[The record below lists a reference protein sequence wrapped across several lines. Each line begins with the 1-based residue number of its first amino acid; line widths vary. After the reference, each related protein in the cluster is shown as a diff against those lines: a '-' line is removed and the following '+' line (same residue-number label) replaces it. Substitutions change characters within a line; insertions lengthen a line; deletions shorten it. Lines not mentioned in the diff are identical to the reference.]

1 MARLPYSQP
10 PFGAAGG
17 RNVSYGQRLRMQR
30 SADGRVLKAQLNF
43 IAEVLHSARFV
54 APLWALA
61 LALLASTY
69 GFFGNTPL
77 ATALILPG
85 AVTAAAVASAQM
97 TARYRSEAAVQARY
111 EQLEPWF
118 ARFIVLQLATSA
130 AWGLMPW
137 LLWQSDSA
145 INQVFIA
152 AAAISALSWLILSRV
167 NHMDMLTAG
176 VLPMLVLTDV
186 RFFFGGDSLD
196 VLGAILITGYAAQMF
211 FDGRRLTQRLD
222 EDSRLR
228 FEVEDLARE
237 LEEARDEALTKRFE
251 AETANASKTAFLAN
265 MSHELRT
272 PLNAILGFSEII
284 AKECFGT
291 VGNARYVEYA
301 GDIHASGAHLLSLIN
316 DLLDVAKIEAGRME
330 IQPEMLDAQ
339 KTFEIALKLVGAKA
353 RERRQDLVIEIDPG
367 APELYADERALK
379 QILIN
384 LVSNAV
390 KFTPEGGRI
399 TVLGSRARTGGF
411 QIMVEDNGPGIPREK
426 LDRIFK
432 PFSQVDN
439 RYDRQGG
446 GTGLGLAL
454 VRGLCELH
462 GGRAWLESEQGKG
475 SRAYVILPERG
486 AAKAAERE
494 PEKKAAAAA

>member
-1 MARLPYSQP
+1 V
-10 PFGAAGG
+10 G
-17 RNVSYGQRLRMQR
+17 YGQRLRLQR
-30 SADGRVLKAQLNF
+30 SADVRVLKAQLDL
-43 IAEVLHSARFV
+43 IASVVRSARFS
-54 APLWALA
+54 APL
-61 LALLASTY
+61 Y
-69 GFFGNTPL
+69 
-77 ATALILPG
+77 
-85 AVTAAAVASAQM
+85 
-97 TARYRSEAAVQARY
+97 
-111 EQLEPWF
+111 
-118 ARFIVLQLATSA
+118 
-130 AWGLMPW
+130 
-137 LLWQSDSA
+137 
-145 INQVFIA
+145 
-152 AAAISALSWLILSRV
+152 AAAIAYFGSAAFGYLGRQDVRIAAMLPVAVGLTALASRKLIDRYSSESAGRVSPQKLQSWFPRFVGVQMAFSTSWSLLPWPLWDSSNPLNHMFLAIAVCCVLGALAVSRV
-167 NHMDMLTAG
+167 NHMDMFVAALVPLIAIDALRFLLGGTWLDIGIALI
-176 VLPMLVLTDV
+176 LPLFGAQ
-186 RFFFGGDSLD
+186 FF
-196 VLGAILITGYAAQMF
+196 V
-211 FDGRRLTQRLD
+211 DGRRLTHRLD

-237 LEEARDEALTKRFE
+237 LEEARDEALRKRFE

-284 AKECFGT
+284 AKECFGA
-291 VGNARYVEYA
+291 VGSPRYCEYA

-330 IQPEMLDAQ
+330 IEPLALDVSR
-339 KTFEIALKLVGAKA
+339 TFGTALKIISAKA
-353 RERRQDLVIEIDPG
+353 RERHQELVIDIDP
-367 APELYADERALK
+367 ASPPLYADERALK

-399 TVLGSRARTGGF
+399 CVVGSRARCGNF

-454 VRGLCELH
+454 VRGLAELH
-462 GGRAWLESEQGKG
+462 GGRAWIESDDGKG
-475 SRAYVILPERG
+475 CRAYVILPTAPGTRNG
-486 AAKAAERE
+486 TNDRQ
-494 PEKKAAAAA
+494 PRRSIAAA

>member
-1 MARLPYSQP
+1 MARLTL
-10 PFGAAGG
+10 FTAAFRAAGG

-43 IAEVLHSARFV
+43 IAEVLHSARFA

-61 LALLASTY
+61 IALLASSY
-69 GFFGNTPL
+69 GHFGDAPL
-77 ATALILPG
+77 ATALILPVV
-85 AVTAAAVASAQM
+85 VTVAAIAAAQM
-97 TARYRSEAAVQARY
+97 TARYRSDAAVHARY

-118 ARFIVLQLATSA
+118 ARFIMLQLATST

-152 AAAISALSWLILSRV
+152 AAAISALSWLIVSRV
-167 NHMDMLTAG
+167 NYMDMLAAG
-176 VLPMLVLTDV
+176 VLPMLAMTDV
-186 RFFFGGDSLD
+186 RFLFGGDSLD
-196 VLGAILITGYAAQMF
+196 ALGAVLITGYAAQMF
-211 FDGRRLTQRLD
+211 YDGSRLTRRLD

-284 AKECFGT
+284 AKECFGP
-291 VGNARYVEYA
+291 VGSARYAEYA

-330 IQPEMLDAQ
+330 IQPEVLDAQ
-339 KTFEIALKLVGAKA
+339 KTFETALKLVSAKA
-353 RERRQDLVIEIDPG
+353 RERRQELVIEIDPG
-367 APELYADERALK
+367 APQLYADERALK

-384 LVSNAV
+384 MVSNAV
-390 KFTPEGGRI
+390 KFTPDGGRI
-399 TVLGSRARTGGF
+399 AVLGSRARNGGF
-411 QIMVEDNGPGIPREK
+411 QVMVEDNGPGIPREK

-462 GGRAWLESEQGKG
+462 GGRAWLESEAGKG
-475 SRAYVILPERG
+475 CRAYVIFPERG
-486 AAKAAERE
+486 AARTADCE
-494 PEKKAAAAA
+494 PEKKASAAA

>member
-1 MARLPYSQP
+1 
-10 PFGAAGG
+10 
-17 RNVSYGQRLRMQR
+17 MQR
-30 SADGRVLKAQLNF
+30 SADGRVLKAQLNL
-43 IAEVLHSARFV
+43 IADVLHAARFV
-54 APLWALA
+54 APLWALCA
-61 LALLASTY
+61 ALLASEV
-69 GFFGNTPL
+69 GVFGDASLEAAL
-77 ATALILPG
+77 ALP
-85 AVTAAAVASAQM
+85 AAVGVATLVAMRSV
-97 TARYRSEAAVQARY
+97 TLYRDDAAVHASQQR
-111 EQLEPWF
+111 LEPWF
-118 ARFIVLQLATSA
+118 GRFIALQIAISS

-137 LLWQSDSA
+137 LLWQSGNPLNHIFLALAVVA
-145 INQVFIA
+145 I
-152 AAAISALSWLILSRV
+152 LSWLIVSRV
-167 NHMDMLTAG
+167 SHIDMFMAS
-176 VLPMLVLTDV
+176 VVPMVALCDLRFLLGGSLVDICVALVLTIY
-186 RFFFGGDSLD
+186 S
-196 VLGAILITGYAAQMF
+196 AQMF
-211 FDGRRLTQRLD
+211 YDGRRLTYRLD

-237 LEEARDEALTKRFE
+237 LEEARAEALRKRFE

-284 AKECFGT
+284 AKECFGS
-291 VGNARYVEYA
+291 VGSPRYVEYA
-301 GDIHASGAHLLSLIN
+301 GDIHSSGSHLLSLIN

-330 IQPEMLDAQ
+330 IQPEPLEPA
-339 KTFEIALKLVGAKA
+339 KTFESALKLVGAKA
-353 RERRQDLVIEIDPG
+353 REHRQELVIKTDPD

-399 TVLGSRARTGGF
+399 TVLGSRARCGGF

-426 LDRIFK
+426 LDRIFQ

-454 VRGLCELH
+454 VRGLSELH
-462 GGRAWLESEQGKG
+462 GGRAWLESEPGKG
-475 SRAYVILPERG
+475 CRAYVIFPQAGARRG
-486 AAKAAERE
+486 DATAVA
-494 PEKKAAAAA
+494 